1 MKWAVSTR
9 YNYFAL
15 FFCIAGFLFNY
26 YSCYPGFASPD
37 TIDQYQQALKGRYTD
52 WHPPVMA
59 MLWHLLNYI
68 VKGPQIMLLL
78 QMLLLWGACWLL
90 LTQRQSTKWYI
101 CIVLFAW
108 APFVQNFSGYIIKDS
123 QMALSL
129 LLAAVLMLRTGSKH
143 LKDAKWEIALCA
155 ILLVYG
161 GIVRPNAPPAA
172 LPLCFLFAWV
182 LFRDRGQLVKLAAGA
197 GFMFFIV
204 LCNSLQYRVV
214 HEDDMQYPMFKL
226 YMYDLAGI
234 YKATSDNVFPSFLYQ
249 NPSFDTAYLRTH
261 YVPATFDDI
270 WWNADSIGVIPD
282 GTEEVNTALKTA
294 WLNALKRHP
303 VAYFANHADG
313 FLYYLRLKQRRIN
326 FHYYFPYACAELPGY
341 QKGRDYCGEIPFEA
355 ISFQSFMPYMTP
367 WFWFFLNF
375 ILLLFIPFVA
385 KGMHRWLYVA
395 LCLSGIFYQ
404 LPSFFVYQTDTDFR
418 YFYWNCICC
427 SLALIILIG
436 LRSKNAAPDTEGK

>member
-9 YNYFAL
+9 YKYFAL

-37 TIDQYQQALKGRYTD
+37 TIDQYHQALAGRYTD

-90 LTQRQSTKWYI
+90 LTQRQSVKWYI
-101 CIVLFAW
+101 CVIMFAW

-129 LLAAVLMLRTGSKH
+129 LLAVVLMLRIGIKKFSE
-143 LKDAKWEIALCA
+143 AKWEIMLCA

-161 GIVRPNAPPAA
+161 SIVRPNAPPAA

-182 LFRDRGQLVKLAAGA
+182 LFRDSRRFVKVAAGVS
-197 GFMFFIV
+197 FMLFIV
-204 LCNSLQYRVV
+204 LCNSLQYGVV
-214 HEDDMQYPMFKL
+214 HEDDMQYPTFKI
-226 YMYDLAGI
+226 YMYDLTGI
-234 YKATSDNVFPSFLYQ
+234 YNATGDNVFPSFLYQ
-249 NPSFDTAYLRTH
+249 NPRFDTAYLRTH
-261 YVPATFDDI
+261 YIPATFDDI
-270 WWNADSIGVIPD
+270 WWNADSVEVIPE
-282 GTEEVNTALKTA
+282 GTKEVSVALKAA
-294 WLNALKRHP
+294 WLSAIKKHP
-303 VAYFANHADG
+303 AAYMANHADG
-313 FLYYLRLKQRRIN
+313 FLYYLRLKRRNIN

-355 ISFQSFMPYMTP
+355 ISFQSFMPYMAP
-367 WFWFFLNF
+367 WFWFFVNF

-385 KGMHRWLYVA
+385 KGVHRWLYIA

-436 LRSKNAAPDTEGK
+436 MRRAE